1 MIYINTV
8 NYSKK
13 IKAHWKVNRKVK
25 KSKVCLQKAVIPMCE
40 KKTE

>member
-8 NYSKK
+8 NYSRK
-13 IKAHWKVNRKVK
+13 IKAYLRVNRKVK
-25 KSKVCLQKAVIPMCE
+25 KQSLFAKAVIPMCE